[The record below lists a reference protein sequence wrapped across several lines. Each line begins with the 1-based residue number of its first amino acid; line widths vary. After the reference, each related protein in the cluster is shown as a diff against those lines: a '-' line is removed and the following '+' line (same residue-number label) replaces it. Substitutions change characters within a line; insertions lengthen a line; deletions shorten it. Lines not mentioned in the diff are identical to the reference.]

1 MNERRPLAD
10 EDKRPSQQP
19 SQKDV
24 LNIREFLEADF
35 SEERRLYDR
44 LGRRR
49 PQPKAQGGID

>member
-1 MNERRPLAD
+1 MNERRPLTD
-10 EDKRPSQQP
+10 EEERPSEAPQ
-19 SQKDV
+19 QKDV

-49 PQPKAQGGID
+49 PELHAQGGID